1 MKHQHVGSPRRQLC
15 SSDATNRYKSNET
28 LMVIPGSLAN
38 GFQQGHESDTNNR
51 NFGSRRSAYFLT
63 VAYQSYAQ
71 SKRGSYAIQNPGSIF
86 QETMKRSSQNS
97 EEN

>member
-1 MKHQHVGSPRRQLC
+1 MGCICKTQKTSDKSLSKLYENNDSPIPADPNLGLFVV
-15 SSDATNRYKSNET
+15 NEE
-28 LMVIPGSLAN
+28 LSCN
-38 GFQQGHESDTNNR
+38 E
-51 NFGSRRSAYFLT
+51 
-63 VAYQSYAQ
+63 QSYAQ